1 MQPWADWGGAEWVQF
16 RNQKQHNPELLKIAS
31 SVAVENA
38 LLYSSNITQMSWL
51 IWGCRIRRACLHLL
65 GLISVWRL
73 PRLNFKRFPFPSCN
87 ENKTNFF
94 SFFFWQSENSI
105 PGWCWIYCSFLWWW
119 LTSRTKCCLVRVC
132 FDSIASCTEYKY
144 NCTGLWHWDCW
155 LWSAPTA
162 FCTLHSSPFILLVCK
177 WWGKNL
183 AIVAISLEFCCVKCL
198 FCF

>member
-51 IWGCRIRRACLHLL
+51 IWGCRIHRACLHLL
-65 GLISVWRL
+65 GLISEWRL

-94 SFFFWQSENSI
+94 SFFFGNQKKAFLVDAGFTVPFCGDDLHLEPDAVCQSVLWQHSQLY
-105 PGWCWIYCSFLWWW
+105 WVQVQLHRFVTL
-119 LTSRTKCCLVRVC
+119 
-132 FDSIASCTEYKY
+132 
-144 NCTGLWHWDCW
+144 GL
-155 LWSAPTA
+155 LAVISPYSVLYSA
-162 FCTLHSSPFILLVCK
+162 FITIHPSGV
-177 WWGKNL
+177 
-183 AIVAISLEFCCVKCL
+183 
-198 FCF
+198 